1 MFCLIRCRGALYV
14 DASSKAFVLIQS
26 YLTCRRT
33 GDTVDTNKKSN
44 FLQIMNSLVRLE
56 VDGLL
61 CSMILS
67 LETNVKSKVSYLTS

>member
-1 MFCLIRCRGALYV
+1 
-14 DASSKAFVLIQS
+14 
-26 YLTCRRT
+26 
-33 GDTVDTNKKSN
+33 
-44 FLQIMNSLVRLE
+44 MNSLVRLE